1 MYWKSRIW
9 SKNNITMVSNNILVF
24 NDDKTKLTLFST
36 TQLSQ
41 RHLNNKELFKV
52 MHNGEAVERVNT
64 KKILGI
70 YFVENLSWSYHVNN
84 VIQSSYETLRSLRQ
98 FKLFTPYKVGKSLA
112 ETLIISKI
120 RYWLLVY
127 SQLPKYQIQRLQK
140 TQNRVANYFLGP
152 YVQKDDLIKT
162 LNWLPITELVDCCS
176 IANCCF

>member
-1 MYWKSRIW
+1 
-9 SKNNITMVSNNILVF
+9 MVSNNILVF

-41 RHLNNKELFKV
+41 RHNLNNKELFKV
-52 MHNGEAVERVNT
+52 MHNGEAVERVKT

-84 VIQSSYETLRSLRQ
+84 VNQSSYETLRSLRQ

-120 RYWLLVY
+120 RYCLLVY
-127 SQLPKYQIQRLQK
+127 SQLPKYQIQPLQK
-140 TQNRVANYFLGP
+140 TQNWVAGYVLGP
-152 YVQKDDLIKT
+152 
-162 LNWLPITELVDCCS
+162 
-176 IANCCF
+176 